1 MSSKD
6 SKLYDLV
13 VLGGGPAGL
22 VGAATA
28 AAFGK
33 SVAIVDNHHE
43 LGGAGI
49 NTGTVPSKTLRET
62 ALTLSGARSRNL
74 YGVDLSLRRDAT
86 VGEFL
91 RHERAV
97 KRSLHVMLSQHLNA
111 SNADVYHGTG
121 TFEDAH
127 TVRVR
132 LNSPS
137 EEDNG
142 PLIRGAYMLVATGS
156 SPVHPAI
163 FPFSSPGIYDSDTIL
178 ELNRLPRTMAIVG
191 AGTIGCEYAC
201 TFAALH
207 TQVHLIDGRDVLLP
221 FLDSE
226 VSNRLR
232 TAMKNNGIIFHWNE
246 RAQSCSSDEQDG
258 VTLKLSSGASLR
270 VNAALI
276 AAGRTSNTDQL
287 NLDAAGVKV
296 GERGL
301 IAVDEHFRTQS
312 PHVYAAGD
320 VIGAPALASTSMEQ
334 ARRAMRHAF
343 GVGSES
349 NIPALLPTGVYTIPE
364 IGMVGETEDSLK
376 QKGVDYVVGRASYD
390 SNARGR
396 IVGDIDGI
404 LKLLFRRTD
413 LRLLGVHV
421 IGEQATELVHI
432 GLIAMLSNS
441 TAQLFDL
448 ACFNLPT
455 LGQLYKAAALDAMM
469 QPARDFCE

>member
-1 MSSKD
+1 M
-6 SKLYDLV
+6 
-13 VLGGGPAGL
+13 
-22 VGAATA
+22 
-28 AAFGK
+28 
-33 SVAIVDNHHE
+33 E
-43 LGGAGI
+43 
-49 NTGTVPSKTLRET
+49 
-62 ALTLSGARSRNL
+62 
-74 YGVDLSLRRDAT
+74 
-86 VGEFL
+86 
-91 RHERAV
+91 
-97 KRSLHVMLSQHLNA
+97 
-111 SNADVYHGTG
+111 
-121 TFEDAH
+121 
-127 TVRVR
+127 
-132 LNSPS
+132 
-137 EEDNG
+137 
-142 PLIRGAYMLVATGS
+142 
-156 SPVHPAI
+156 
-163 FPFSSPGIYDSDTIL
+163 
-178 ELNRLPRTMAIVG
+178 
-191 AGTIGCEYAC
+191 
-201 TFAALH
+201 
-207 TQVHLIDGRDVLLP
+207 
-221 FLDSE
+221 
-226 VSNRLR
+226 
-232 TAMKNNGIIFHWNE
+232 NNGIIFHWNE